1 MPKFIV
7 ENIQTFHEVHVIEA
21 ENEEQAK
28 KISLESD
35 YNASIFLGTV
45 NADVQKFSEAKL
57 KRWKERDT
65 YFFDGFVSVDDGKL
79 VYHKPDGQLRETM
92 PTIEHSEQVVE
103 KKKKKKNKKKLDK

>member
-21 ENEEQAK
+21 KNEEEAK

-35 YNASIFLGTV
+35 YNASIFLGTT
-45 NADVQKFSEAKL
+45 NADVQKFSESKL

-65 YFFDGFVSVDDGKL
+65 YFFDGYVTVENGFLIYKR
-79 VYHKPDGQLRETM
+79 PDGTTYGNM
-92 PTIEHSEQVVE
+92 PKNQVNV
-103 KKKKKKNKKKLDK
+103 

>member
-21 ENEEQAK
+21 ENEEAAK

-35 YNASIFLGTV
+35 YNASIFLGTT

-57 KRWKERDT
+57 KRWKERDV
-65 YFFDGFVSVDDGKL
+65 YFFDGYVSVDDGKL
-79 VYHKPDGQLRETM
+79 VYHKPDGEVRKSM
-92 PTIEHSEQVVE
+92 PMIELTE
-103 KKKKKKNKKKLDK
+103 